1 MHHFITFVRT
11 RESIHNPSHFHLA
24 FKHCL
29 PHFILLIFLT
39 LFSCNIEKLENWN
52 VIFVSEIIN
61 AATL

>member
-39 LFSCNIEKLENWN
+39 LFTCNIVKKTRKLERYICIRNH
-52 VIFVSEIIN
+52 
-61 AATL
+61 